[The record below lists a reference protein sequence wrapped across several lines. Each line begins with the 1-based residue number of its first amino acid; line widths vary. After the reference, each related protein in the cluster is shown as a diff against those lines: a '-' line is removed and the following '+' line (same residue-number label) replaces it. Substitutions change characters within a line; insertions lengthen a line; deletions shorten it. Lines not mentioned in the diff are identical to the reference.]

1 MKTTSSG
8 LGDIGKEPTL
18 ESTVYENTVSQ
29 INETLKNDEPK
40 NTFYVDPSKSAH
52 IFGHRKGHLVDTP
65 KNRETLLRVANDES
79 LYRGTDEHGNRWYV
93 EPCGNGGQHWVRVRN
108 GKINEGGYNRTPKKW
123 NPKTGLNRAE
133 RPKNPLE
140 GKK

>member
-40 NTFYVDPSKSAH
+40 NTFYVEVCSHFRTQK
-52 IFGHRKGHLVDTP
+52 
-65 KNRETLLRVANDES
+65 
-79 LYRGTDEHGNRWYV
+79 
-93 EPCGNGGQHWVRVRN
+93 
-108 GKINEGGYNRTPKKW
+108 RTP
-123 NPKTGLNRAE
+123 R
-133 RPKNPLE
+133 
-140 GKK
+140 